1 MPEEEEESNNGYAS
15 NQFGQYNT
23 NGSAKEALN
32 TSLNS
37 VHSATKGILSDDINA
52 DELEVIAS
60 RFDNIRE
67 MRRKN
72 PKMKGNDDQAL
83 GDEFDDL
90 LTQMITS
97 LTEEL
102 QQLSKPNQA
111 LERGRA
117 VI

>member
-23 NGSAKEALN
+23 NESAKEALN

-37 VHSATKGILSDDINA
+37 VHSATKGILLDDINA
-52 DELEVIAS
+52 DELEAIAS
-60 RFDNIRE
+60 CFDNIRE

-72 PKMKGNDDQAL
+72 PKMKSNDDQAL

-90 LTQMITS
+90 LT
-97 LTEEL
+97 
-102 QQLSKPNQA
+102 
-111 LERGRA
+111 
-117 VI
+117 